1 MLVLVEG
8 LLQVATQASFG
19 GDFTVARMV
28 IVPLVRLEVLV
39 RTFIVRYVKPNVGCL
54 LLALRH
60 FQPVKSR
67 GSPPDERL
75 SVDGVA
81 EDLLVALFI
90 DRFFLFFRS

>member
-8 LLQVATQASFG
+8 LLQIATQASFS

-39 RTFIVRYVKPNVGCL
+39 CTFIVRYIKFNVRRL
-54 LLALRH
+54 LLALRY

-67 GSPPDERL
+67 GSPPNERL
-75 SVDGVA
+75 SVDGVTKN
-81 EDLLVALFI
+81 LLVTLFI
-90 DRFFLFFRS
+90 NRFFLFFRS